1 MDLSVLRR
9 QREEIVKKMVKLDRK
24 IFYLYT
30 LMPRRDDED
39 AELSDAQS
47 DAKRSYYATLKL
59 QLKNLRE
66 AYYKQLTALFR
77 SDPITTLST
86 KMKETMEYTRILMEN
101 LDSLK
106 AQLVQEDNPVLWG
119 LIAARFP
126 GEVAGSVGL
135 AHKQGSAGAAMAAYL
150 AYVVNIPA
158 SVTFLESASEDEI
171 LTVVND
177 LEGLTFPHGPPSAQQ
192 TVELDAF
199 RARVVEYA
207 AGRSLLRVLRKYD
220 DFLISD
226 GNPCM
231 WLSTIVIEMGSY
243 GAPASYA
250 DSNLPENYADSKVHR
265 RSVLHYLVN
274 CWMSSTQAHNADAEI
289 HYLIQI
295 AIDGINLQALTV
307 LLDFDRVKE
316 YIRRSTTTL
325 DLTRLTLQ
333 DTTIGMFYEYTENA
347 TDMFEILVENG
358 LNVFDVSLLDY
369 EDDRI
374 NIPFLLRAYKAV
386 YNSPLQSD
394 TMCEFLKQLLLDI
407 IVHNNEETIDN
418 ILMVFDDLTT
428 FCHGG
433 ERSLILHE
441 VLDEDDDPDD
451 VPPERYLVMKAARFN
466 NVSVLQAADY
476 YAHDDFVTD
485 VVHIGLSYFVQNRH
499 FDALRYFLDIND
511 DKILCDRFTLADILD
526 LIREGHQ
533 DILTMIIERTKRN
546 SSEERTTTGL
556 ALSDSQVMN
565 ALAEAGF
572 HRLQQKVY
580 AKFWSASE

>member
-1 MDLSVLRR
+1 MDLSVLRSK
-9 QREEIVKKMVKLDRK
+9 REEIVKKMVELDRK

-39 AELSDAQS
+39 AEPSDE
-47 DAKRSYYATLKL
+47 KRSYYATLKL
-59 QLKNLRE
+59 QLMNLRK
-66 AYYKQLTALFR
+66 AYDTELTALLR
-77 SDPITTLST
+77 SDPITSLSA
-86 KMKETMEYTRILMEN
+86 KMKEVMEYTRILMEN

-126 GEVAGSVGL
+126 GEVSLSVGL

-158 SVTFLESASEDEI
+158 SVAFLESASEDEI

-177 LEGLTFPHGPPSAQQ
+177 LEGLTFPHGPPSHQQ
-192 TVELDAF
+192 TEELDAF

-207 AGRSLLRVLRKYD
+207 AGRNLLRVLQKYH

-226 GNPCM
+226 GNPCL
-231 WLSTIVIEMGSY
+231 WLSTIVIEMGGY

-250 DSNLPENYADSKVHR
+250 DSNLPENYADSKAHR
-265 RSVLHYLVN
+265 RSVLRYLVN

-316 YIRRSTTTL
+316 YIRRTTTL

-333 DTTIGMFYEYTENA
+333 DTTIGMFYEYTANA

-358 LNVFDVSLLDY
+358 LNVTDVSLLDY

-386 YNSPLQSD
+386 YNSPLLNMD
-394 TMCEFLKQLLLDI
+394 ATMCEFLKRLLLDI
-407 IVHNNEETIDN
+407 IVHNRPEETIEN
-418 ILMVFDDLTT
+418 ITMVFDDLTT
-428 FCHGG
+428 RCHGG
-433 ERSLILHE
+433 ERSLILHA
-441 VLDEDDDPDD
+441 VLDEDDDDD

-466 NVSVLQAADY
+466 NVSVLQAADS

-499 FDALRYFLDIND
+499 FDALRYFLEIDE
-511 DKILCDRFTLADILD
+511 ILCDSFTLVDILD
-526 LIREGHQ
+526 LIREGRA

-565 ALAEAGF
+565 ALAGAGF
-572 HRLQQKVY
+572 HRLQQKVH
-580 AKFWSASE
+580 AKFWS